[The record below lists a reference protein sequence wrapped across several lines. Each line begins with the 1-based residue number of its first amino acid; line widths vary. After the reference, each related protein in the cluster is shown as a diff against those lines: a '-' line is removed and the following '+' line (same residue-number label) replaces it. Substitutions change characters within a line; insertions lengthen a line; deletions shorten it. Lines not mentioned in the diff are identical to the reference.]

1 MRTQAHKEEMNVEHE
16 GEKDAELPTMGEVAQ
31 IEKSKE
37 SMSVEQNDALSKRT
51 LKIWDVPS
59 ELANRFIA
67 TARGSYAN
75 KSWLYLQ
82 DLMRKA
88 DQYDTMVSSGRL
100 DELENRVAR
109 LEEFADRIN
118 EALSEEQNK
127 METET
132 KAKKPKHFGAD

>member
-1 MRTQAHKEEMNVEHE
+1 VEHE
-16 GEKDAELPTMGEVAQ
+16 GEKEAELPTMGEVAQ
-31 IEKSKE
+31 IEKNKE
-37 SMSVEQNDALSKRT
+37 SLSVEQNDALSKRT

-59 ELANRFIA
+59 ELANKFIA

-88 DQYDTMVSSGRL
+88 DLYDTMVSSGKLEELDRRL
-100 DELENRVAR
+100 ARV
-109 LEEFADRIN
+109 EEFADRMN
-118 EALSEEQNK
+118 EALSEEQEK
-127 METET
+127 EETVE